1 MGFELFDK
9 GTVDVDFPT
18 EHDVDTEVPVGDVM
32 FTGDT
37 SHIYEKEHSILT
49 SPNTRRLPLTHEPD
63 ELTVESVL
71 DRARAHE
78 AFKEAANNSKHSNSI
93 GKVDDSYLARAQE
106 ERFDKQDQLKLQK
119 AENRKEAAKE
129 LGDQLVSIAKATG
142 KGVKEVARLAYNL
155 SLGKNVSTDNFL
167 TVQGLKNSFKK
178 G

>member
-9 GTVDVDFPT
+9 DTVGVDFPT
-18 EHDVDTEVPVGDVM
+18 EHDVDTEVPVSDVM
-32 FTGDT
+32 FSGDT
-37 SHIYEKEHSILT
+37 SHLYEKEHSILT
-49 SPNTRRLPLTHEPD
+49 SPNARRVPLTHEPD

-78 AFKEAANNSKHSNSI
+78 AFKEAAENSKHSASI
-93 GKVDDSYLARAQE
+93 GKVDDADLSRAQE
-106 ERFDKQDQLKLQK
+106 ERMEKEEELKRQK

-129 LGDQLVSIAKATG
+129 LGDQLDSIAKATG

>member
-9 GTVDVDFPT
+9 VQVDVDFPT
-18 EHDVDTEVPVGDVM
+18 EHDVDTELPVGDVM
-32 FTGDT
+32 FSGDT
-37 SHIYEKEHSILT
+37 SHLYEKEHSILT
-49 SPNTRRLPLTHEPD
+49 SPNARRLPITHEPD

-78 AFKEAANNSKHSNSI
+78 AFKEAATNSKHSASI
-93 GKVDDSYLARAQE
+93 GKVDDADLARAQE

>member
-9 GTVDVDFPT
+9 DQVDVDFPT
-18 EHDVDTEVPVGDVM
+18 EHDVDTEVPVSEVM

-49 SPNTRRLPLTHEPD
+49 SPNARRLPITHEPD
-63 ELTVESVL
+63 ELTVENVINK
-71 DRARAHE
+71 ARAVM
-78 AFKEAANNSKHSNSI
+78 ATAEAAENSKHSASI
-93 GKVDDSYLARAQE
+93 GKVDDADLARAQE

>member
-9 GTVDVDFPT
+9 DNVDVDFPT
-18 EHDVDTEVPVGDVM
+18 EHDVDTEVPVGEVM
-32 FTGDT
+32 FSGDT

-49 SPNTRRLPLTHEPD
+49 SPNARRVPLTHEPD

-71 DRARAHE
+71 DRARTHE
-78 AFKEAANNSKHSNSI
+78 AFKEAATNSKHSASI
-93 GKVDDSYLARAQE
+93 GKVDDADLARAQE

-167 TVQGLKNSFKK
+167 TIQGLKNSFKK